1 MTETGASVG
10 RACRVIGIPR
20 SVYYYRTQKDDREV
34 IEKLQALSAAF
45 PTRGF
50 DKYYGII
57 RGDGLR
63 WGRSRVLRVYRSLKL
78 SLRRKHKRRL
88 PQRVKTALQAP
99 SVPNESYSMDFMSDA
114 LVGGRKLRILNVMDD
129 CTRESL
135 AAWCDY
141 SIPGEKV
148 VDVLQQIIEERGKP
162 KQIRVDNGPEFTG
175 KVFTKW
181 CEQHAIEIKFIQ
193 PGRPMQNGYI
203 ERLNRTYRE
212 DVLDAYLFE
221 DLEEVR
227 MISDEW
233 QHNYNHHYPHDALKG
248 IRPGDWKM
256 KELQPRFATTI
267 EREHRNN
274 DQQQNTQSLL
284 QTEDFEKKSTL
295 GQSEK

>member
-1 MTETGASVG
+1 
-10 RACRVIGIPR
+10 
-20 SVYYYRTQKDDREV
+20 
-34 IEKLQALSAAF
+34 
-45 PTRGF
+45 
-50 DKYYGII
+50 
-57 RGDGLR
+57 
-63 WGRSRVLRVYRSLKL
+63 
-78 SLRRKHKRRL
+78 
-88 PQRVKTALQAP
+88 
-99 SVPNESYSMDFMSDA
+99 MDFMSDA

-162 KQIRVDNGPEFTG
+162 QQIRVDNGPEFTG

-248 IRPGDWKM
+248 TTPGDWKK

-267 EREHRNN
+267 EREQCNN
-274 DQQQNTQSLL
+274 TQQQNTQSLL
-284 QTEDFEKKSTL
+284 QTEDFEKMSTL
-295 GQSEK
+295 GTSKK